1 MLSLNT
7 HGRVSVGSKILYG
20 HLGTRG
26 DTSGYLAAPYGYV
39 SVVNKF
45 KWLIIYKNRGRK
57 WSQKCAR
64 KLAYKAPENAPNLFY
79 FERQYLRN
87 YLLSKIALPLIG
99 NVFSMPFH
107 QVLVHFCSLSS
118 SRANC
123 VQRKFVF
130 S

>member
-1 MLSLNT
+1 MLSLDT
-7 HGRVSVGSKILYG
+7 YGHVTVGSKSFNGHLGWG
-20 HLGTRG
+20 HLGTPTG
-26 DTSGYLAAPYGYV
+26 THGHV
-39 SVVNKF
+39 FVIKKF